1 MHTYIH
7 FVHTFIYVHMFYLD
21 IKGAID
27 HLFLLCEVPAKV
39 PLFCPCI
46 SCDFYVTFKFKGCYA
61 PNGFHAE
68 KPVICA
74 LSVDNRMLTVFKEE
88 KGRRKE
94 IENVEVKLFEV
105 GMFVYDLHT
114 SGHDFVTD
122 ELWAAFYKML
132 LEKRLVPRI
141 VLSPESPGFDWI
153 RNFATPGQ

>member
-1 MHTYIH
+1 
-7 FVHTFIYVHMFYLD
+7 
-21 IKGAID
+21 
-27 HLFLLCEVPAKV
+27 
-39 PLFCPCI
+39 
-46 SCDFYVTFKFKGCYA
+46 
-61 PNGFHAE
+61 
-68 KPVICA
+68 
-74 LSVDNRMLTVFKEE
+74 MLTVFKEE